1 MSYPFSAKNGFKF
14 CLPEH
19 PRVPDLDPLGQSLVV
34 AEYLYAGLS
43 VRVVGWLEPELL
55 YPELGEEL
63 IQDPDE
69 VTQGQ
74 APVTKEN

>member
-1 MSYPFSAKNGFKF
+1 M
-14 CLPEH
+14 PEH
-19 PRVPDLDPLGQSLVV
+19 PRVPNLDPLGQALVV
-34 AEYLYAGLS
+34 AEYLHAGLC
-43 VRVVGWLEPELL
+43 VRVVGRLEPELL
-55 YPELGEEL
+55 NPELGEKL